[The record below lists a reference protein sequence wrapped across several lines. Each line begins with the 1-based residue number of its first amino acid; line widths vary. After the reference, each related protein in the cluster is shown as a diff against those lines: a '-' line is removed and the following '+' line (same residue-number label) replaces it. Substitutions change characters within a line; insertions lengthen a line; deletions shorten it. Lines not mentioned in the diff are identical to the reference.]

1 MVACENNILCMCH
14 IFKSVIRAYKNRESR
29 ERVQRETNFETK
41 YKVKL
46 LLYYLYPVVKFIFL
60 QFYFILF

>member
-1 MVACENNILCMCH
+1 MCH

-60 QFYFILF
+60 LFYFILF

>member
-1 MVACENNILCMCH
+1 MCH

-60 QFYFILF
+60 QFYFILS